1 MGARYRL
8 EVTDLGLGVTPR
20 DMLKMLLD
28 WGYQVSREACQEQK
42 TLYLT
47 LNYLS
52 ISHSCIYLVTSSF
65 FALCTY
71 LLSSFIF
78 LFIYIILFI
87 DLLHSGV
94 APRVSS
100 WRRRERRWRCRLPA
114 VAAAAPEVVVCRQD
128 DPHGAAGK
136 VPRGVRRVCSQG
148 EPGAV
153 GAGSNARLLC
163 RYVQDVFKIFL

>member
-1 MGARYRL
+1 M
-8 EVTDLGLGVTPR
+8 
-20 DMLKMLLD
+20 
-28 WGYQVSREACQEQK
+28 
-42 TLYLT
+42 
-47 LNYLS
+47 
-52 ISHSCIYLVTSSF
+52 
-65 FALCTY
+65 Y
-71 LLSSFIF
+71 LLSYFLF
-78 LFIYIILFI
+78 FLHYVLTYLALLFIYTLLFI

-153 GAGSNARLLC
+153 GAGSHARMLC
-163 RYVQDVFKIFL
+163 RYVQNVFKIFL